1 MMKPVVSGSYTKVG
15 TLKRSGEGIVFEM
28 CDLRFYLMKSDYV
41 LLSTGQSAG
50 LVNDSGE
57 EEGCAWLSPVRE
69 TKKKDLVS
77 NLHGR
82 IYVVS
87 WREVQRIMNGHLHL
101 AKVLEYS
108 GERKGKGY
116 PPQFQ

>member
-1 MMKPVVSGSYTKVG
+1 MKPMISGSYTKVG
-15 TLKRSGEGIVFEM
+15 TLKRSGEGIVLEM
-28 CDLRFYLMKSDYV
+28 GDLRFYLMKSDYV

-57 EEGCAWLSPVRE
+57 EVGCAWLSPVWE
-69 TKKKDLVS
+69 MKKKDLVS

-82 IYVVS
+82 IFVVS
-87 WREVQRIMNGHLHL
+87 WREVQRIMNGKIHL

-108 GERKGKGY
+108 SERKGKGY